1 MRSRQISER
10 LGVEE
15 AHMREFQ
22 HFNFVWDRK
31 TGEYESH
38 AHELVEV
45 SSANIILYCF
55 LFYVILFLLSYLI
68 VFYFISFL
76 LFFFLATSFCILFN
90 IFFGMLF
97 FFIYFI
103 LFYFFHLLYFCS
115 HYFV

>member
-76 LFFFLATSFCILFN
+76 LFFFFGYFILYSFYH
-90 IFFGMLF
+90 FFGMLF